1 MRALT
6 VRSAV
11 IVSVVV
17 MDCGLVL
24 IGRGWVLLAV
34 RNRAFA
40 SLVSLLVRILD
51 GAVVWCGG
59 VSRWG
64 GDGASWC
71 VMVSH
76 GVVVG
81 RRWCVVVCH
90 GESLR
95 GGGAAM
101 VRQDKT
107 VRETRDDSEMRRETR
122 DAVVPRNE

>member
-1 MRALT
+1 M
-6 VRSAV
+6 

-24 IGRGWVLLAV
+24 AV
-34 RNRAFA
+34 GGYYWPFA
-40 SLVSLLVRILD
+40 IARSHRWYRCWCASSMAR
-51 GAVVWCGG
+51 WCGVVVCRGGAAMVRRG
-59 VSRWG
+59 VP
-64 GDGASWC
+64 WC

-90 GESLR
+90 GESWR

-122 DAVVPRNE
+122 DAVVPRSE